1 MPEEAVIVNY
11 FRQIFSNPEES
22 LMGKMDDADVNI
34 NGELCPRKGKKDQLF
49 LYGRLED
56 GRLCDLKYMCAL
68 CDPHMFVAADI
79 LCRLAPG
86 KNREEVAALD
96 LASYEGLLGG
106 SSSEGFEHFKRAR
119 ELLVLGMMEAEA
131 G

>member
-1 MPEEAVIVNY
+1 MAEEAVIVNY
-11 FRQIFSNPEES
+11 FRQIFSDPEES
-22 LMGKMDDADVNI
+22 LMGKMEGADVNI

-56 GRLCDLKYMCAL
+56 GRLQGLKFMCAL

-96 LASYEGLLGG
+96 LASYEELLGG
-106 SSSEGFEHFKRAR
+106 SSPEGFEHFERAR
-119 ELLVLGMMEAEA
+119 ELLVLGMMEAEDR
-131 G
+131 